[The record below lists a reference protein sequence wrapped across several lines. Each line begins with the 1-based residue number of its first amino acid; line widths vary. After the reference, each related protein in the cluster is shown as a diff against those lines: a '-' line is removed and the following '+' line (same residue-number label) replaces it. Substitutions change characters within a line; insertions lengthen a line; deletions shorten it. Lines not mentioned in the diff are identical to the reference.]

1 CYAALTWLFTHADE
15 LGVDTMRLAI
25 GGASAGGGLAAA
37 LGLLTRDRGIVPL
50 AFQLLI
56 YPMLYDCTVT
66 TTEPHPYTGEFI
78 WTAQANRFG
87 WRALLGQEPG
97 GPDVS
102 PYAAAARAESLAGLP
117 PTFISVGALD
127 LFLEEDLEYARRLMR
142 AGVPTELHVYPGA
155 YHGFNMV
162 ADARVTQAATRD
174 EFTALKRVLIDPS
187 SR

>member
-1 CYAALTWLFTHADE
+1 
-15 LGVDTMRLAI
+15 
-25 GGASAGGGLAAA
+25 AAA
-37 LGLLTRDRGIVPL
+37 LALLTRDRGEIKL
-50 AFQLLI
+50 THQQLI
-56 YPMLYDCTVT
+56 YPMIDDRSAASD
-66 TTEPHPYTGEFI
+66 HPYTGEFVWNHAANHFG
-78 WTAQANRFG
+78 WTAM
-87 WRALLGQEPG
+87 LGHEPG
-97 GPDVS
+97 RASGVS
-102 PYAAAARAESLAGLP
+102 PYVAASRAESLAGLP